1 MSVKM
6 SLIVMGKVGRKVG
19 GKVRGRVGRN
29 QDKRLAGGLVER
41 LAENRRKIIDL
52 SQMRLCSGIS
62 SFKFSGEGLLV
73 SLMRRLTDSLCSALR
88 LVYPLAVSM
97 KSGGKASIIR
107 SSLAM
112 RLRWIFRGLD
122 ADRQVSCGL
131 AVI

>member
-1 MSVKM
+1 MSVKL
-6 SLIVMGKVGRKVG
+6 SLIVMGKVR
-19 GKVRGRVGRN
+19 GKVRGN
-29 QDKRLAGGLVER
+29 QDKRLAERLVER
-41 LAENRRKIIDL
+41 LVENRRKIIDL
-52 SQMRLCSGIS
+52 AQMRLCSGIS

-97 KSGGKASIIR
+97 KSGGRASIIC

-112 RLRWIFRGLD
+112 RLRWIFRGLE

-131 AVI
+131 AII

>member
-1 MSVKM
+1 M
-6 SLIVMGKVGRKVG
+6 
-19 GKVRGRVGRN
+19 
-29 QDKRLAGGLVER
+29 AGGLVER
-41 LAENRRKIIDL
+41 LAENQRKIIDL
-52 SQMRLCSGIS
+52 AQMRLCSGIS

-97 KSGGKASIIR
+97 KSGGRASIIR
-107 SSLAM
+107 SNLAM
-112 RLRWIFRGLD
+112 RLRWIFRGLE